1 MKEKYY
7 WNGPY
12 NPSHITAFY
21 QKRCY
26 VCTQKKILF
35 YLFAFCRDFLFRVH
49 VVVMKNYCKNLP

>member
-26 VCTQKKILF
+26 VCTQKKNLILF
-35 YLFAFCRDFLFRVH
+35 ICLLSGLSVPCACGSDEEL
-49 VVVMKNYCKNLP
+49 L